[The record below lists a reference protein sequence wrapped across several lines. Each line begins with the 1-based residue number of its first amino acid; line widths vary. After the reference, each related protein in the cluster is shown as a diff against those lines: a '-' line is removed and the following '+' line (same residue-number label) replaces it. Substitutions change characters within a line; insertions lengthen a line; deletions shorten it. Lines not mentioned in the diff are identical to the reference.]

1 MRKQKIFLLIF
12 VLGLLLFQ
20 NIGGV
25 SAESCI
31 EELEIEFGVYEIQHL
46 KDNSKLYVRSP
57 YQPTGDD
64 KFIRRSDI
72 LFIEGIYAKAKYPC
86 QERESVNIQF
96 KRPGSEEWGEDISI
110 FWYFNNADK
119 YSFELQNMP
128 NFDSIVYKDIY
139 EKEIYPP
146 SRKTLSSEGL
156 WEFKVV
162 GVEKKVS
169 VVNDGW
175 ILPGEILVMD
185 RIAVTQLESLRQI
198 RGESK
203 TNTIIVILI
212 GIFTIILEGATIF
225 FMWWVGN
232 KQIKKMDEHYKKQT
246 KKEDKREEE
255 KQLDLLRTL
264 LTELTFLEKNLN
276 SYKEVFSKKSHY
288 PFYELWD
295 IDTALYLRT
304 LNHRIKGEE
313 TIGLKENLMILKD
326 KLLIINNMKLE
337 SKRDEE
343 ERGGE
348 RIIQAKIEITR
359 KGIIKIIDADLLP
372 TLRKSIKFMENNWKL
387 KKENEAK
394 N

>member
-1 MRKQKIFLLIF
+1 MEKQKIFLLIF
-12 VLGLLLFQ
+12 VSGLLLVQ

-64 KFIRRSDI
+64 KFVRRSDI
-72 LFIEGIYAKAKYPC
+72 LFVERIYAKAKYPC

-110 FWYFNNADK
+110 FWYFNNTDE

-146 SRKTLSSEGL
+146 PGKTLSSEGL

-162 GVEKKVS
+162 EVEKKVS

-175 ILPGEILVMD
+175 ILPGKILVMD
-185 RIAVTQLESLRQI
+185 RVAVTQLESLRQI
-198 RGESK
+198 RRESK

-212 GIFTIILEGATIF
+212 GIFTIF
-225 FMWWVGN
+225 FMWRVGN
-232 KQIKKMDEHYKKQT
+232 KQIKKMDEHYKKQI
-246 KKEDKREEE
+246 KKEDKREEGR
-255 KQLDLLRTL
+255 QLDLLRTL
-264 LTELTFLEKNLN
+264 VTELIFLNGNLEA
-276 SYKEVFSKKSHY
+276 YKETFSRQGVY
-288 PFYELWD
+288 PLYELWD
-295 IDTALYLRT
+295 MDVSLYLKG
-304 LNHRIKGEE
+304 LNHKIKNHE
-313 TIGLKENLMILKD
+313 TISLKENLMVIKD
-326 KLLIINNMKLE
+326 KLTIVNNFKAEAKKL
-337 SKRDEE
+337 E

-348 RIIQAKIEITR
+348 KLVQYAIKSNR
-359 KGIIKIIDADLLP
+359 KQIIKIIDEDLLP
-372 TLRKSIKFMENNWKL
+372 IINKSKKFIKTNWNIK
-387 KKENEAK
+387 
-394 N
+394 